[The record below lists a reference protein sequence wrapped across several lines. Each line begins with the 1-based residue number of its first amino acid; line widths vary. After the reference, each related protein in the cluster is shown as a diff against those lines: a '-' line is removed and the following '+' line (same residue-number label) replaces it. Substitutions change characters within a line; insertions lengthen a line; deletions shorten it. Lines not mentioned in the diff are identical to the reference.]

1 MDDDEL
7 AYIMAHELVHGEKR
21 HSVNGVKKRVGLQT
35 ALSIYLGSEQGV
47 GGVILGN
54 IAANYISN
62 AVFTK
67 DQEKEA
73 DSLGFQY
80 LVEAGYNPG
89 GAAASMSV
97 LLDKYGDKP
106 RTGLKGVI
114 APADHP
120 STKERVEKN
129 GKRLYEYSGNHVKAK
144 DNWILINGEKTF
156 QPAETKRYTQTER
169 AYLTAGKLA
178 AVYHDGN
185 VQNARYKDGMIQIGN
200 VPIYTVSSR
209 ENGMEIEAALN
220 KGIVLDR
227 GDPVKKKSEV
237 EKRKDKL
244 KEKRIE
250 TAETAV
256 R

>member
-1 MDDDEL
+1 M
-7 AYIMAHELVHGEKR
+7 
-21 HSVNGVKKRVGLQT
+21 
-35 ALSIYLGSEQGV
+35 
-47 GGVILGN
+47 ILGN

-144 DNWILINGEKTF
+144 DNWILINGEKHF
-156 QPAETKRYTQTER
+156 SRQK
-169 AYLTAGKLA
+169 
-178 AVYHDGN
+178 
-185 VQNARYKDGMIQIGN
+185 QNGIR
-200 VPIYTVSSR
+200 R
-209 ENGMEIEAALN
+209 RNG
-220 KGIVLDR
+220 
-227 GDPVKKKSEV
+227 
-237 EKRKDKL
+237 
-244 KEKRIE
+244 RI
-250 TAETAV
+250 
-256 R
+256 

>member
-1 MDDDEL
+1 M
-7 AYIMAHELVHGEKR
+7 VKKR

-62 AVFTK
+62 AEFYQGSGERSGQLRIPVSCGSRL
-67 DQEKEA
+67 Q
-73 DSLGFQY
+73 SWR
-80 LVEAGYNPG
+80 
-89 GAAASMSV
+89 AAASMSV

-144 DNWILINGEKTF
+144 DNWIFINGEKTF

-169 AYLTAGKLA
+169 VYLTAGKLA

-200 VPIYTVSSR
+200 VSIYTGFLQR
-209 ENGMEIEAALN
+209 ERHGN
-220 KGIVLDR
+220 R
-227 GDPVKKKSEV
+227 GGSE
-237 EKRKDKL
+237 
-244 KEKRIE
+244 
-250 TAETAV
+250 
-256 R
+256 